1 MIENPAPGI
10 QIERCYQRQMI
21 IFTLTA
27 RFTAATLDTW
37 MAVLSQYVQ
46 ERQSTSR
53 YIVYDLSQSPNLMFT
68 SGVSQRLKEI
78 GRLYP
83 DATGRVVAIVP
94 QVGVFQ
100 PIAEFFLQQ
109 NNVRAQPNL
118 EIRLFNNRQEGIAWV
133 SEPLTAG

>member
-1 MIENPAPGI
+1 
-10 QIERCYQRQMI
+10 
-21 IFTLTA
+21 
-27 RFTAATLDTW
+27 
-37 MAVLSQYVQ
+37 
-46 ERQSTSR
+46 
-53 YIVYDLSQSPNLMFT
+53 MFT

-109 NNVRAQPNL
+109 NNIRAQPNL
-118 EIRLFNNRQEGIAWV
+118 EIRLFNNRQEGIDWV
-133 SEPLTAG
+133 SEPLRAK